1 MDMTPSVPR
10 SHSFIG
16 RLAAG
21 FYAFAAPH
29 RLGIGLGFLLIW
41 GLLCS
46 AISSLRLNNAVTA
59 FFPDHTAAAHALARN
74 VETSAAARAIN
85 IDLYSPD
92 GDTGALARAAE
103 SLTEQLSAVAKT
115 AEQTSDVF
123 AALDPNLLFAL
134 LPSLFDKTTYK
145 AIEDSITPEVLEAAA
160 DRTFAA
166 LTGMPFGGMT
176 DWLRQD
182 PLEWRRIVLQRLPQP
197 QGFPAADVRYGYPV
211 TPDGKHLLLS
221 LMPSNSSS
229 DAHAAV
235 AIMNACDKA
244 LANLPSS
251 IRSTLVSGLRHTAAN
266 TRAIDAD
273 ITRIAL
279 LSLLGIVLIYA
290 LLVRSWGAFWIFVTP
305 LAAVSASL
313 GIMSFS
319 LASVSGLALGFGA
332 AVLGIAED
340 YAVHCHFALRTLP
353 DKGTAL
359 ATLAPPLAQGLLL
372 NASGFVV
379 LLCSSLPA
387 LRQLALFALLALCA
401 GFVLAVFLLPLL
413 PGFAYPPLVLPPKT
427 CQYHAQMPR
436 PLPVCVMV
444 TVLVLACCVML
455 HLLPVDV
462 SPRSMGAQS
471 QAILRDTQ
479 ELARIWQP
487 NRNMVVL
494 VEDNSPEA
502 TLGANARLLE
512 ELRSR
517 LPQAKI
523 WGSADLLPPAHI
535 AQENCRRWQQFTK
548 HHAENIRRALEQA
561 ARSRGLP
568 EQFFAPFAESLLT
581 TPSLV
586 TLESYQKICTSLGQ
600 KELCDALLQTFPETD
615 AQHGTIYQSFVI
627 SEAPLDTLPA
637 KALRG
642 GILLTLQT
650 LQQTFQDAFA
660 HERRY
665 LPWTLVLCALLLY
678 GSFGNMRQT
687 LLAIVSPLASL
698 ATILAGLLLWGN
710 PLNMAHIAALP
721 LVFGLAVDHG
731 IMVTHDLANGVPL
744 GIEKAVVVSSLTAC
758 MGMGL
763 LAFASHPAL
772 QAMGQVIFLGLAME
786 VPTSLWLLPLF
797 CSEQS

>member
-1 MDMTPSVPR
+1 MTPPVSR

-21 FYAFAAPH
+21 FYTLAAPH
-29 RLGIGLGFLLIW
+29 RLRIGLGFLLIW
-41 GLLCS
+41 GLLCC
-46 AISSLRLNNAVTA
+46 AIPALRLNNAVTV
-59 FFPDHTAAAHALARN
+59 FFPDHTAAARALARN
-74 VETSAAARAIN
+74 VEINAAARAIN
-85 IDLYSPD
+85 IDLYSPE

-103 SLTEQLSAVAKT
+103 SLAEQLSSVTKT
-115 AEQTSDVF
+115 AEQTSSDVF
-123 AALDPNLLFAL
+123 AMLNPALLFTL
-134 LPSLFDKTTYK
+134 LPSLFDEHICT
-145 AIEDSITPEVLEAAA
+145 IFEDSITPAAIEAAA
-160 DRTFAA
+160 DRTFAV

-211 TPDGKHLLLS
+211 SPDGKHLLLS

-235 AIMNACDKA
+235 AIMDACDKA

-479 ELARIWQP
+479 ELARIWQ
-487 NRNMVVL
+487 
-494 VEDNSPEA
+494 
-502 TLGANARLLE
+502 
-512 ELRSR
+512 
-517 LPQAKI
+517 
-523 WGSADLLPPAHI
+523 
-535 AQENCRRWQQFTK
+535 
-548 HHAENIRRALEQA
+548 
-561 ARSRGLP
+561 
-568 EQFFAPFAESLLT
+568 
-581 TPSLV
+581 
-586 TLESYQKICTSLGQ
+586 
-600 KELCDALLQTFPETD
+600 
-615 AQHGTIYQSFVI
+615 
-627 SEAPLDTLPA
+627 
-637 KALRG
+637 
-642 GILLTLQT
+642 
-650 LQQTFQDAFA
+650 
-660 HERRY
+660 
-665 LPWTLVLCALLLY
+665 
-678 GSFGNMRQT
+678 
-687 LLAIVSPLASL
+687 
-698 ATILAGLLLWGN
+698 
-710 PLNMAHIAALP
+710 
-721 LVFGLAVDHG
+721 
-731 IMVTHDLANGVPL
+731 
-744 GIEKAVVVSSLTAC
+744 
-758 MGMGL
+758 
-763 LAFASHPAL
+763 
-772 QAMGQVIFLGLAME
+772 
-786 VPTSLWLLPLF
+786 
-797 CSEQS
+797 